1 MPMRFVIWMYI
12 GKHES
17 VPEINALRHKN
28 FPIQVHV
35 FISQARIQISFSGE
49 SHRKRTH
56 LIIRYFDFRISMDV
70 SLLQEKST
78 FPVLTMRMSPHLEP
92 FFFFFF
98 IYDCILHKCCAIS
111 NQYHFTNPISTFL
124 PKFQG
129 GGGGGGVRT
138 PGPPLWIRPC
148 FDTNFEMI
156 NVVSLKVVKNML
168 LRSS

>member
-1 MPMRFVIWMYI
+1 MMYY
-12 GKHES
+12 KTEQ
-17 VPEINALRHKN
+17 E
-28 FPIQVHV
+28 
-35 FISQARIQISFSGE
+35 QARIQISFSGG
-49 SHRKRTH
+49 SHRKRTR

-92 FFFFFF
+92 FFFL

-129 GGGGGGVRT
+129 GGPDPRS
-138 PGPPLWIRPC
+138 PPLDPP
-148 FDTNFEMI
+148 M
-156 NVVSLKVVKNML
+156 KNYRTIHYYFIVFAKL
-168 LRSS
+168 ENNTTENTQEKER